1 MWHGLRPQRTIF
13 AAAPQNRSFESS
25 SKAAKKPVSAKGV
38 SAALRAVLKGGG
50 TATLNTFAELADRY
64 GVELQEGGH
73 PG

>member
-1 MWHGLRPQRTIF
+1 M
-13 AAAPQNRSFESS
+13 
-25 SKAAKKPVSAKGV
+25 SAKGV